1 MKLLIYLS
9 IMFSFFVQQQP
20 QLNGNYRMNFEEGYT
35 SQNSI
40 IEFKNNSYKR
50 KLSNGKIEKGVI
62 VYQDFVV
69 QLKDDKSNLR
79 MDFYKSDIQKD
90 TIFFGTKNLNE
101 KSTNNMD
108 MTIYSGK
115 LIRIRH
121 K

>member
-9 IMFSFFVQQQP
+9 ILSSFFIQQQP
-20 QLNGNYRMNFEEGYT
+20 QLNGKYKMNFEEDYT

-50 KLSNGKIEKGVI
+50 KLSNGKIVKGVI
-62 VYQDFVV
+62 VYRDFIV

-79 MDFYKSDIQKD
+79 MDFSKSDIQND
-90 TIFFGTKNLNE
+90 TIFFGTKNLSE

-115 LIRIRH
+115 LIKI

>member
-9 IMFSFFVQQQP
+9 ILMSFFIQQEP
-20 QLNGNYRMNFEEGYT
+20 QLNGKYRMNFEEDYA

-40 IEFKNNSYKR
+40 IEFKNNYYKR
-50 KLSNGKIEKGVI
+50 KLPNGKIVKGI
-62 VYQDFVV
+62 IIYQDFVI

-79 MDFYKSDIQKD
+79 MDFSKSDIQKD

-101 KSTNNMD
+101 KTSNNMD
-108 MTIYSGK
+108 MIIYSGK
-115 LIRIRH
+115 LIRI